1 MLRLETPR
9 LILRPPR
16 LADAAAI
23 EAIASRREVA
33 EMTASVPHPYPPG
46 GAAQFIS
53 GLAEPAAEGADYHV
67 TIERRVDGAVIGMA
81 GLYPAPAAPSGQIGY
96 YIAPDCWGQGYA
108 TEAAGRLLRYAT
120 DNLRLPR
127 VTAHVFLGNAASLR
141 VLEKLGFVQLGEIER
156 DLPLRGGLRRIHLL
170 EYRG

>member
-33 EMTASVPHPYPPG
+33 EMTASVPHPYPKG
-46 GAAQFIS
+46 GAAQFIA
-53 GLAEPAAEGADYHV
+53 GLAEPAAHGADYHV
-67 TIERRVDGAVIGMA
+67 IIERRADGAIIGMA

-127 VTAHVFLGNAASLR
+127 VTAHVFLGNTASLR
-141 VLEKLGFVQLGEIER
+141 VLEKLGFARLREIER

>member
-16 LADAAAI
+16 LDDAAAI

-33 EMTASVPHPYPPG
+33 DMTASVPHPYPPG
-46 GAAQFIS
+46 GAAQFIA
-53 GLAEPAAEGADYHV
+53 GLAEPAAEGTDYHV
-67 TIERRVDGAVIGMA
+67 TIERRGDGAVIGMA
-81 GLYPAPAAPSGQIGY
+81 GLYPSHAAPSGQIGY
-96 YIAPDCWGQGYA
+96 YIAPEVWGQGYA
-108 TEAAGRLLRYAT
+108 TEAAGRLLRYGL
-120 DNLRLPR
+120 DNLRLAR
-127 VTAHVFLGNAASLR
+127 LTAHVFLGNAASLR
-141 VLEKLGFVQLGEIER
+141 VLQKLGFVHLREIER